1 MSTHCVCT
9 GLQTVS
15 FLTSALNKV
24 QHSSNVFST
33 LKGSICFSPSFY
45 QLSGFTFAAEWQKSP
60 HRSWICFRSAVLSL
74 PRALLS
80 HICPINSSWSAA
92 QAFCERLWQR
102 VCGRPVTFSRPVTVF
117 FVPWLACNQQSP
129 VIGWNQNQPGWIG
142 RLRTSTKLLSL
153 KTFWVLRWFASMS
166 QLVNPPAE
174 ESTIKLM
181 MMRKDQGKLRLGR
194 VRAWWPVWCGPNSHL
209 DHLMCAYLTDIGPVL
224 AIPETQ
230 ISRSSPALTFY
241 QFW

>member
-1 MSTHCVCT
+1 MNTHWLANSLFLDVSTQQ
-9 GLQTVS
+9 G
-15 FLTSALNKV
+15 SAFFECF
-24 QHSSNVFST
+24 SS

-45 QLSGFTFAAEWQKSP
+45 RSSRFTFAAEWQKSP

-117 FVPWLACNQQSP
+117 FVPWLTCNQQFP

-153 KTFWVLRWFASMS
+153 KTFWVHRWFASMS

-194 VRAWWPVWCGPNSHL
+194 VRAWWPVWCVPNSYL